1 MVLKRLLVTT
11 LGALGLG
18 ALAAGPAFA
27 QGEIPPPDLFDGQV
41 ACSSNVPDG
50 EADAALGTALGMT
63 IKAGDR
69 IVLAR
74 DEDSAP
80 IPGNPGGALMNL
92 NYIIPPGNNNCGGG
106 GPFDHDMDMGT
117 PDATLAVVGP
127 IATDVATGYTETLDA
142 YLAVRVEDAAVKA
155 ASNALNVLLMDTV
168 EDGIQTAS
176 ITAARVTLTAAQA
189 KQTVAHA
196 ALYAVGNGP
205 INMAGI
211 AEWRAKFDVE
221 DAVTAWNTAVG
232 KLAAAELIL
241 NPLMYAKY
249 VPLRNVAQIDGLVDA
264 MGNVNLVN
272 LRKYANA
279 AGDNSAVQDPE
290 TGGIDD
296 GPGSTGTG
304 NFDAAG
310 NLLIPKSLQDHD
322 DDNATDMVLLDTRN
336 SMTYLQ
342 VNTRLKSVSDTVEA
356 LTKFKGDNKNALL
369 NAAIDTAIQ
378 RAEAEQ
384 AYYQGQFDAMVTDT
398 TNLSTVTDDPQTPVD
413 EAAAAAFS
421 IASGYGAFA
430 TDRTARDN
438 AGALLE
444 LAFQAREAATSAV
457 VAAFTNPQAFYQQLV
472 DRREFTKAAAE
483 AEVVRL
489 AGIDADDDDAP
500 SEADTKKANDA
511 VTAAETALMKA
522 TEAQAAFQDLVAEGS
537 PVKDLVETLLAPNSG
552 ADAGDD
558 GGALV
563 DAIAGAYGASEG
575 ATTAANNAVEA
586 ATAAGNAVAA
596 LTAEDDP
603 ETADVDETGA
613 VTANSNAIAAL
624 TGDGGAVG
632 VNSAAI
638 AANEADI
645 ETLDGRVTVNEE
657 DIDAL
662 DGRVG
667 ANETGIAANTIA
679 ITAEATAREA
689 ADTALGGR
697 IDTNVEMIGTNVTNI
712 ATNATA
718 IMAEQTA
725 RTEADMMLGGRID
738 TNADDIMMNA
748 GNIMANEM
756 SIGVNASGISTNAD
770 GIAANM
776 NAIGANAASIADN
789 RNMIGELSDDLS
801 VVRAGVAAS
810 MALAGMPAIN
820 GRGISI
826 GVGSFDGESAFAVGF
841 QIQGEM
847 ASFKVGVTSGGGATG
862 ASAGVGFQF

>member
-18 ALAAGPAFA
+18 ALAAGPASA
-27 QGEIPPPDLFDGQV
+27 QQIPAPDLFDGQV
-41 ACSSNVPDG
+41 ACSSYVPDG

-63 IKAGDR
+63 IKAGDA

-74 DEDSAP
+74 DDDGP

-92 NYIIPPGNNNCGGG
+92 NYIIPPGNNNCGAG
-106 GPFDHDMDMGT
+106 GPFDHDMDPNT
-117 PDATLAVVGP
+117 PDATFVVTGP

-232 KLAAAELIL
+232 KLAAAEAVL
-241 NPLMYAKY
+241 NPLAYAKY
-249 VPLRNVAQIDGLVDA
+249 VPLRNVAQVDGLVDA

-279 AGDNSAVQDPE
+279 AGDNSAVQDAM
-290 TGGIDD
+290 TGDITD

-322 DDNATDMVLLDTRN
+322 DDTDTDMVLLDTRN

-356 LTKFKGDNKNALL
+356 LTKFKGENKNALL

-398 TNLSTVTDDPQTPVD
+398 TDLNTDGDGDAETMP
-413 EAAAAAFS
+413 ES
-421 IASGYGAFA
+421 IRSKYGTFA

-472 DRREFTKAAAE
+472 DRRGYLKAQKE
-483 AEVVRL
+483 AEVTRL
-489 AGIDADDDDAP
+489 AGLTGDDAP
-500 SEADTKKANDA
+500 TEA
-511 VTAAETALMKA
+511 VTEAAAKA
-522 TEAQAAFQDLVAEGS
+522 VVTAQAALDKARRRRPPSRVSWLR
-537 PVKDLVETLLAPNSG
+537 
-552 ADAGDD
+552 
-558 GGALV
+558 
-563 DAIAGAYGASEG
+563 
-575 ATTAANNAVEA
+575 AAR
-586 ATAAGNAVAA
+586 
-596 LTAEDDP
+596 
-603 ETADVDETGA
+603 
-613 VTANSNAIAAL
+613 S
-624 TGDGGAVG
+624 
-632 VNSAAI
+632 
-638 AANEADI
+638 
-645 ETLDGRVTVNEE
+645 
-657 DIDAL
+657 
-662 DGRVG
+662 
-667 ANETGIAANTIA
+667 
-679 ITAEATAREA
+679 
-689 ADTALGGR
+689 
-697 IDTNVEMIGTNVTNI
+697 
-712 ATNATA
+712 
-718 IMAEQTA
+718 
-725 RTEADMMLGGRID
+725 
-738 TNADDIMMNA
+738 
-748 GNIMANEM
+748 
-756 SIGVNASGISTNAD
+756 
-770 GIAANM
+770 
-776 NAIGANAASIADN
+776 
-789 RNMIGELSDDLS
+789 
-801 VVRAGVAAS
+801 
-810 MALAGMPAIN
+810 
-820 GRGISI
+820 RGWSR
-826 GVGSFDGESAFAVGF
+826 SC
-841 QIQGEM
+841 
-847 ASFKVGVTSGGGATG
+847 
-862 ASAGVGFQF
+862 

>member
-1 MVLKRLLVTT
+1 MTIAFLKGHAMNRGTLMVLKRLLVTA

-18 ALAAGPAFA
+18 ALAAGPVSA
-27 QGEIPPPDLFDGQV
+27 QQVPAPDLFDDQV
-41 ACSSNVPDG
+41 ACSSNVPAG
-50 EADAALGTALGMT
+50 MADAALGMALGMA
-63 IKAGDR
+63 IKAGDA
-69 IVLAR
+69 IELAL
-74 DEDSAP
+74 DADNDP
-80 IPGNPGGALMNL
+80 IPGNPGGALMGL
-92 NYIIPPGNNNCGGG
+92 NYIIPPGNNNCGAG
-106 GPFDHDMDMGT
+106 GPVDHDMDVDTDPVAPSVAG
-117 PDATLAVVGP
+117 A
-127 IATDVATGYTETLDA
+127 IAKDVATGYTETLTA

-155 ASNALNVLLMDTV
+155 ANKALNDLLMDTV
-168 EDGIQTAS
+168 EDGLQTAS
-176 ITAARVTLTAAQA
+176 ITAARVTLTAAQT
-189 KQTVAHA
+189 KQTAAHS
-196 ALYAVGNGP
+196 ALYAVGAGP
-205 INMAGI
+205 INALGI
-211 AEWRAKFDVE
+211 AEWRAKFAVE
-221 DAVTAWNTAVG
+221 DAVTAWNTAVS
-232 KLAAAELIL
+232 KLAAAEAVL
-241 NPLMYAKY
+241 NPLNYAKY
-249 VPLRNVAQIDGLVDA
+249 VPLRNTTQVDGLIDGD
-264 MGNVNLVN
+264 GNVNLVN

-279 AGDNSAVQDPE
+279 AGDNSAVQDAM
-290 TGGIDD
+290 TGDITD
-296 GPGSTGTG
+296 GPGSTDTG

-310 NLLIPKSLQDHD
+310 NLLVPKSLQDHD
-322 DDNATDMVLLDTRN
+322 DDSDTDMVLLDTPN
-336 SMTYLQ
+336 SMTYMQ

-356 LTKFKGDNKNALL
+356 LTKFKGENKNALL

-384 AYYQGQFDAMVTDT
+384 AYYQGQFDAMVADT
-398 TNLSTVTDDPQTPVD
+398 TDLDTDNDGDATTMP
-413 EAAAAAFS
+413 ES
-421 IASGYGAFA
+421 IRSKYSAFA

-438 AGALLE
+438 AGVILE
-444 LAFQAREAATSAV
+444 TAFEAREAATSAV
-457 VAAFTNPQAFYQQLV
+457 AAAFTNPQNFYQQLV
-472 DRREFTKAAAE
+472 DRREYTQAQKE
-483 AEVVRL
+483 AEVIRL
-489 AGIDADDDDAP
+489 AGLTGDDAAT
-500 SEADTKKANDA
+500 EAQTEAAAKA
-511 VTAAETALMKA
+511 VTDAEKALMDA
-522 TEAQAAFQDLVAEGS
+522 TDAQAAFQSLVAEDS
-537 PVKDLVETLLAPNSG
+537 PVKALVEELLKS
-552 ADAGDD
+552 DATGDD
-558 GGALV
+558 GGELV
-563 DAIAGAYGASEG
+563 DAIIGAYDASTD
-575 ATTAANNAVEA
+575 ATATANNAETA
-586 ATAAGNAVAA
+586 ATAAGNAVVA

-603 ETADVDETGA
+603 DTADVDETGP

-624 TGDGGAVG
+624 TGEGGAVG

-645 ETLDGRVTVNEE
+645 ETLDGRVST
-657 DIDAL
+657 
-662 DGRVG
+662 
-667 ANETGIAANTIA
+667 NETGIAANTTAIA
-679 ITAEATAREA
+679 AEATARET

-725 RTEADMMLGGRID
+725 RTEADTMLGGRID
-738 TNADDIMMNA
+738 TNAGDIMMNA